1 MAISGAATPHR
12 NIVRLIY
19 AASALIVLLF
29 AASNI
34 FVLHQAGTIAE
45 DLRKTV
51 EENLVKNEIHRQL
64 ELLAHDQSQI
74 SHWDKTVEALDRDE
88 MDDFVED
95 EITDWLWDDF
105 GIHTTVIVAVDGTP
119 RVTVIRQQ
127 RVHPDAGAEL
137 VEANRDLIETTR
149 ARYMA
154 ARKRR
159 GNGYYIPDHP
169 VRSDRPLY
177 VADLRKAHGMIGV
190 LVAQTIVP
198 DDDAVLPEGYPHILL
213 TFKPFNAEVFSAIE
227 QKLGL
232 TGFRIVEAGTDLGS
246 VDGERTRLAI
256 PIVEGGQLF
265 EAVWQPAAP
274 AKTIWHRALPHATI
288 LMAVVVLILLV
299 IVWRYARTLRALQAS
314 EEENRRLAFHDALT
328 GLPNRLQFD
337 EALEQIINAGAA
349 ERCAILCL
357 DLDRF
362 KAVNDTYG
370 HHAGDAVIVAIARRI
385 AAAVGPN
392 GMAARVG
399 GDEFIILLRQKL
411 DRDAVLWLCD
421 ALIESVCEPI
431 ALDGGTASVGASI
444 GVAWWPED
452 GRAAKTVMRNAD
464 EALYRAKERGRGR
477 TVCADDLRQDSQER
491 QPRKVLAPATRPA

>member
-1 MAISGAATPHR
+1 MTTSGAATPNR
-12 NIVRLIY
+12 NLVRLIY

-45 DLRKTV
+45 DLRRTA

-74 SHWDKTVEALDRDE
+74 SHWDKTVEALDT
-88 MDDFVED
+88 DDMNGFVED

-137 VEANRDLIETTR
+137 VAANRDLIETTR

-154 ARKRR
+154 TRQRR
-159 GNGYYIPDHP
+159 GNGYFVVDHP

-190 LVAQTIVP
+190 VVAQTIVP

-213 TFKPFNAEVFSAIE
+213 TFKPFNEKVFSEIE

-232 TGFRIVEAGTDLGS
+232 TGFRIVEAGTDLGAIE
-246 VDGERTRLAI
+246 GERTRLAI
-256 PIVEGGQLF
+256 PIVEGGQIF

-288 LMAVVVLILLV
+288 LMAVVVLILLI

-314 EEENRRLAFHDALT
+314 EEENRRLALHDALT

-337 EALEQIINAGAA
+337 QALEQIVDAGA
-349 ERCAILCL
+349 EDRCAILCL

-370 HHAGDAVIVAIARRI
+370 HHAGDTVIIAIARRI
-385 AAAVGPN
+385 ADCVGAN
-392 GMAARVG
+392 GMAARTG

-411 DRDAVLWLCD
+411 DRDDVLWLCD
-421 ALIESVCEPI
+421 SLIDSVCKPI
-431 ALDGGTASVGASI
+431 IFEGGTASVGASI
-444 GVAWWPED
+444 GVAWWPD
-452 GRAAKTVMRNAD
+452 DARTTKTVIRNAD

-477 TVCADDLRQDSQER
+477 TVCADELREEANR
-491 QPRKVLAPATRPA
+491 PRKVLTPATRLA

>member
-1 MAISGAATPHR
+1 MATSKAVTPNR

-19 AASALIVLLF
+19 AASALIVVLF

-45 DLRKTV
+45 ELRRTA
-51 EENLVKNEIHRQL
+51 EENLVRNEIHRQL
-64 ELLAHDQSQI
+64 ELVAHDQSQI
-74 SHWDKTVEALDRDE
+74 SHWDKTVEALDTGD
-88 MDDFVED
+88 MDNFAED

-105 GIHTTVIVAVDGTP
+105 GIHMTVIVAVDGTP
-119 RVTVIRQQ
+119 RVTVIRQE
-127 RVHPDAGAEL
+127 RVHPKAGAEL
-137 VEANRDLIETTR
+137 IEANRDLIETTR

-154 ARKRR
+154 TRQRR
-159 GNGYYIPDHP
+159 GNGYFVAEHP

-213 TFKPFNAEVFSAIE
+213 TFKPFNKEVFSAIE

-232 TGFRIVEAGTDLGS
+232 TGFHIVEADAEAEAA
-246 VDGERTRLAI
+246 DGDKNRLAI
-256 PIVEGGQLF
+256 SVVEGGQLF

-274 AKTIWHRALPHATI
+274 SRAIWHRALPHATI
-288 LMAVVVLILLV
+288 LMAVVVLILLI

-337 EALEQIINAGAA
+337 EALERIVDAGAA
-349 ERCAILCL
+349 DRCAILCL

-370 HHAGDAVIVAIARRI
+370 HHAGDTVIVAIARRI
-385 AAAVGPN
+385 AACVGAN
-392 GMAARVG
+392 GMAARTG

-411 DRDAVLWLCD
+411 DRDDVLWLCD
-421 ALIESVCEPI
+421 SLIDSVCKPI
-431 ALDGGTASVGASI
+431 TFEGGSASVGASI
-444 GVAWWPED
+444 GVAWWPD
-452 GRAAKTVMRNAD
+452 DARTAKTLIRNAD

-477 TVCADDLRQDSQER
+477 TVCADELRAEANRARS
-491 QPRKVLAPATRPA
+491 VLTPAARLA